1 VDAIGVMT
9 YDWVHNMFQN
19 GVFTLEAS
27 LFIKACQPLG
37 ITRQHLCTFLKDKA
51 WMFPSVGRRKAQEL
65 HRVFDEHRLSDKNPD
80 KVKCSCAEALGL
92 YGLLRHFFETR
103 IEGLEEVRMEW
114 KSFSAVCTVIDIL
127 LVAKRGSLDL
137 LAASTQLQAAAAKH
151 LRLHT
156 EAYGTDTVVPKH
168 HWMLD
173 VPAQLR
179 RDGMVLDTFVIER
192 NHVSVKRIAE
202 HIRNTLVYERSVMS
216 GVTTAAFSRDAEAS
230 VGSGLVGRTAAFPGN
245 PDATIADKM
254 DIDSMEV
261 TVADVIL
268 RGSSVGIVSA
278 CVCEGGKLLA
288 IVEVLALRSRMTP
301 HAGTYARTGVQD
313 VWHASQLD
321 TALAW
326 YVKADGSIVVI
337 YM

>member
-27 LFIKACQPLG
+27 LFVKACHPLG
-37 ITRQHLCTFLKDKA
+37 ITRQHLCAFLKDKA
-51 WMFPSVGRRKAQEL
+51 WMFPNVGRRKAQEL
-65 HRVFDEHRLSDKNPD
+65 HRVFDEHRVSAQNPD
-80 KVKCSCAEALGL
+80 KLKCSCAEALGL

-103 IEGLEEVRMEW
+103 IADREEVRAEW
-114 KSFSAVCTVIDIL
+114 KSFLAACTVVDIL
-127 LVAKRGSLDL
+127 LTAKRRSLDAV
-137 LAASTQLQAAAAKH
+137 AASTQLQAATAEH
-151 LRLHT
+151 LRLHI
-156 EAYGTDTVVPKH
+156 EAYGPNAVVPKH

-173 VPAQLR
+173 VPSQLR

-202 HIRNTLVYERSVMS
+202 HIRNTAVYERSVMS
-216 GVTTAAFSRDAEAS
+216 GVTTAAFSRDAESS
-230 VGSGLVGRTAAFPGN
+230 VGSGLVGRTEALPGN
-245 PDATIADKM
+245 PDAMIADKM

-261 TVADVIL
+261 AVADVIL

-278 CVCEGGKLLA
+278 CVCEGGQLFA

-301 HAGTYARTGVQD
+301 HSGTYARTGVQD
-313 VWHASQLD
+313 VWRATQLD

-326 YVKADGSIVVI
+326 YVEADGSIVVI